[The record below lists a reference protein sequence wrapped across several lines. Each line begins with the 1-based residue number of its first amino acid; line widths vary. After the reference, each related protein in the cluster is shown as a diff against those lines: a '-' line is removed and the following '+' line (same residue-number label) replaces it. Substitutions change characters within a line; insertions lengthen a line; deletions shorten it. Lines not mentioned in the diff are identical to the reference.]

1 MIIWIIIC
9 TRTRGKETALAIQI
23 YLFSSRLFYC
33 KNCFLG
39 EIREGEGGRP
49 VGIQRVSRRTKSW
62 KYKRFSLAL
71 HKSHSRITLPHR
83 RNSNGGFPTPDES
96 NFPGRGWW
104 RALNILSPP
113 PGTFSAAKDPSV
125 IPIGADQIMHDI
137 SRPEISPLPCCNP
150 VMELKLI
157 LCGAVNGQT
166 KFCGSSSFVQFLER
180 SEIFPFSV
188 ILLTYS
194 VIRLFDV

>member
-1 MIIWIIIC
+1 MRQRETGREKKGERNRGKMIIWIIIC
-9 TRTRGKETALAIQI
+9 TWTRGKETVPRDKYI
-23 YLFSSRLFYC
+23 YSRHVYFIAKIVSSAC
-33 KNCFLG
+33 KRV
-39 EIREGEGGRP
+39 EGRP

-113 PGTFSAAKDPSV
+113 PGNFFRCERSIGDSDRGWSDNAQYLAPRDFSS
-125 IPIGADQIMHDI
+125 
-137 SRPEISPLPCCNP
+137 SLLETP

-157 LCGAVNGQT
+157 LCG
-166 KFCGSSSFVQFLER
+166 C
-180 SEIFPFSV
+180 
-188 ILLTYS
+188 
-194 VIRLFDV
+194 